1 MSSNWSEKKFKVLI
15 VCTANV
21 CRSPLGE
28 AILKKMV
35 SAAGLNSLIEVQ
47 SCGIWGMDGQKTS
60 SLTEQVAKENEL
72 DLSRHQSRS
81 IRPEI
86 MKQADLILCMTP
98 QHQQELIQFF
108 PSQEKKIFTLK
119 GFMKVKGKS
128 DTAVDDPIG
137 MSLSFYRRIF
147 REIEFEMHRIF
158 PEIRQLAEKK
168 MVKSK

>member
-1 MSSNWSEKKFKVLI
+1 MPSNRSEKKINVLI

-35 SAAGLNSLIEVQ
+35 SAADLNSLIEVH

-60 SLTEQVAKENEL
+60 PLTEQVAKENDL
-72 DLSRHQSRS
+72 DLSRHQARG

-86 MKQADLILCMTP
+86 IKQADLILCMTP
-98 QHQQELIQFF
+98 QHRQELIQFF

-119 GFMKVKGKS
+119 GFMKEKGVS
-128 DTAVDDPIG
+128 DVAVADPIG

-147 REIEFEMHRIF
+147 REIESEMRRIF
-158 PEIRQLAEKK
+158 PEIRQLAEKR
-168 MVKSK
+168 VLRT